1 MKLAMIRIIAHHT
14 SGEAKP
20 LIPVHDH
27 ALSRSAVSVAPRFK
41 RSSDTSTHTTLS
53 ASCSQGL
60 PKPEG
65 RTCICF
71 FSLPASHRN
80 PFWLVEEYRFQS
92 SSAFGNRRK
101 NRLWR
106 VGPRYLI
113 IRRKIGFKRVFVC
126 MTYKSSGTSSQR
138 RCSLGP

>member
-27 ALSRSAVSVAPRFK
+27 ALSRSEVSVAPRFK
-41 RSSDTSTHTTLS
+41 RSSDTSTLATLN

-71 FSLPASHRN
+71 FTLPASHRN
-80 PFWLVEEYRFQS
+80 RFWFVKEWPLSKLIGVWKSPQEPTMACWSKIFDHPAKNWIQKGVRVHDVQVERHEL
-92 SSAFGNRRK
+92 AAE
-101 NRLWR
+101 
-106 VGPRYLI
+106 V
-113 IRRKIGFKRVFVC
+113 
-126 MTYKSSGTSSQR
+126 
-138 RCSLGP
+138 